1 MTGQPSA
8 TANVAQHMR
17 RWRQRQERPQRFLAQ
32 RVNEHGLAWTQPI
45 VSQIE
50 LGHRHVT
57 VEELVALAAALDMSP
72 AALLKP

>member
-1 MTGQPSA
+1 MTGQPTA

-32 RVNEHGLAWTQPI
+32 RVNEHGLAWTQSI
-45 VSQIE
+45 VSQVE

-57 VEELVALAAALDMSP
+57 VDELVALAAVLGRSP
-72 AALLKP
+72 ADLLKP